1 MRVSPR
7 HKENIMKRLIS
18 IALTLLLAT
27 TFTVAGFA
35 AQDPSVFLKSNFEK
49 LSVLAKNADKNQT
62 KMEKVLDKLMDYDAI
77 CVASLGDTWET
88 LDNTKRTDFC
98 DTLKVVIKMRQ
109 IDRIKSAL
117 DNTTSYDSEEVVK
130 TTSSVKTTVL
140 AGRDKT
146 TIVYKLHKKKG
157 AWKAIDMVIDGE
169 SLVGRYQIQFKKL
182 IDKKGWKGLM
192 KALKRKA
199 KP

>member
-1 MRVSPR
+1 
-7 HKENIMKRLIS
+7 MKRLVS

-35 AQDPSVFLKSNFEK
+35 AQGPTGFLKSTFEK
-49 LSVLAKNADKNQT
+49 LSALAKNADKNQT
-62 KMEKVLDKLMDYDAI
+62 KMEKVLDEIMDYDTI
-77 CVASLGDTWET
+77 CAASLGDTWKT
-88 LDNTKRTDFC
+88 LDITKRTDFC
-98 DTLKVVIKMRQ
+98 DTLRVVIKMRQ

-117 DNTTSYDSEEVVK
+117 DNTTTYDSEEVGK
-130 TTSSVKTTVL
+130 TTSSVKTTVR
-140 AGRDKT
+140 AGRDET

-157 AWKAIDMVIDGE
+157 AWKAVDMVIDGE

-192 KALKRKA
+192 KALKRKV
-199 KP
+199 